1 MKVNFNRIIIP
12 SSKDKI
18 LTIFMKFIQCK
29 ICMNILN
36 DPYDCLCCNQT
47 FCKSCIENYIK
58 TNNKC
63 PFSEFFDL
71 NNHKNNQNKKINNN
85 DLLNKIKP
93 SSSNFAKIIQSLKF
107 QCQNYDKGCN
117 TELNVEEILEHEKLC
132 KFKGKKI
139 KVELIKKH
147 KSIINNNVNDVNKNN
162 KRKYKEKEKIN
173 LNEVFHTYDS
183 NNDLIQD
190 NLSEELKH
198 QDSIVSFSGMKNL
211 LENKNVTQF
220 NISDNENTNINILNN
235 SKIEKSIEE
244 INQKLSYINN
254 FIVNYCDFKSLEK
267 SKSNKDI
274 EKIIE
279 KEVSYFSPN
288 QDDKNHNDYL
298 KNKMFKRNSMDISN
312 KFYDSHSNA
321 INNFIN
327 DEPNNNI
334 DINSINK
341 YLNKNKNSYKTKIN
355 KLNAKEENRNKKENQ
370 LCESM
375 NSKIS
380 AIHFLLNEKEI
391 KNKNRNQKNI
401 KNIIINKKNNAC
413 INMTITENRKID
425 LLNGKK
431 NKPKEIIKK
440 IIDKNNNSKN
450 KNSDKNITPKLGSK
464 TPRNAKE
471 IKPLDLN
478 LNLDA
483 ENNNNNSLLVKNEE
497 YSPKTLNEEIIN
509 GIKILDNKITGIE
522 RLLQSSNSFKSQS
535 YSIRN
540 EDLSGDI
547 KANQSQNEDTTTK
560 GTTIKSFIKEI
571 ESSEKT
577 ENHKKLKN
585 IENEQ
590 TGNNNQVGEIIGKKE
605 IIEKANKDEVKE
617 NEKKCEDENSFKKI
631 EELINKIENCLK
643 ILINEKYDEFKKYM
657 EEQHTEDLKKCVL
670 DTNFDV
676 LSLCKERLDEFE
688 KLLNDKL
695 NNIKL

>member
-18 LTIFMKFIQCK
+18 LSILMKFIQCK

-63 PFSEFFDL
+63 PFSEFFDI
-71 NNHKNNQNKKINNN
+71 NNHKNNQNKKINNI

-139 KVELIKKH
+139 KVELNKKH
-147 KSIINNNVNDVNKNN
+147 KSIANNNVNDIIKNN
-162 KRKYKEKEKIN
+162 KRKNKDKDKEKFN
-173 LNEVFHTYDS
+173 LFQDFHTYDS

-190 NLSEELKH
+190 NLNEELKH

-254 FIVNYCDFKSLEK
+254 FIINYCDSNTLEK
-267 SKSNKDI
+267 SKSIKGID
-274 EKIIE
+274 KYIE
-279 KEVSYFSPN
+279 KEVSYFSQN
-288 QDDKNHNDYL
+288 QNKKNHNDFL
-298 KNKMFKRNSMDISN
+298 KNKMYKRNSMDISN
-312 KFYDSHSNA
+312 KFYDSYSNA

-334 DINSINK
+334 EINAINK
-341 YLNKNKNSYKTKIN
+341 YLNKKNNSYKTQIN
-355 KLNAKEENRNKKENQ
+355 KIDTKEENRNKKENQ
-370 LCESM
+370 LCEST
-375 NSKIS
+375 NSKTN
-380 AIHFLLNEKEI
+380 AVYYLLNEKEA
-391 KNKNRNQKNI
+391 KNKNRNHKNL
-401 KNIIINKKNNAC
+401 KSLIINKKNSAC

-425 LLNGKK
+425 FVNGKK
-431 NKPKEIIKK
+431 NKPKEILHK
-440 IIDKNNNSKN
+440 IIDNNNENNDSKV
-450 KNSDKNITPKLGSK
+450 TPKLGSK
-464 TPRNAKE
+464 TPKNIKE
-471 IKPLDLN
+471 IKPLELN
-478 LNLDA
+478 SNLDA
-483 ENNNNNSLLVKNEE
+483 KNNNNNSLLVKNEE
-497 YSPKTLNEEIIN
+497 YSLKTLNEDIII
-509 GIKILDNKITGIE
+509 GIKNLENKITGIE
-522 RLLQSSNSFKSQS
+522 RLLQSSTSFKNQF
-535 YSIRN
+535 YSIKN
-540 EDLSGDI
+540 EDLSGDF
-547 KANQSQNEDTTTK
+547 KANQSQNEDTITK
-560 GTTIKSFIKEI
+560 GTTIKSFFKEI
-571 ESSEKT
+571 ECSEKT
-577 ENHKKLKN
+577 EDQKKPKD
-585 IENEQ
+585 IENKQNE
-590 TGNNNQVGEIIGKKE
+590 NNNQNGEIIDKKE
-605 IIEKANKDEVKE
+605 IIEKPIKDETKE
-617 NEKKCEDENSFKKI
+617 NEKKYEDENSFKKI
-631 EELINKIENCLK
+631 EELINKIENCIK
-643 ILINEKYDEFKKYM
+643 ILINEKFDEFKKYM

-676 LSLCKERLDEFE
+676 LSLCTERLGEFE